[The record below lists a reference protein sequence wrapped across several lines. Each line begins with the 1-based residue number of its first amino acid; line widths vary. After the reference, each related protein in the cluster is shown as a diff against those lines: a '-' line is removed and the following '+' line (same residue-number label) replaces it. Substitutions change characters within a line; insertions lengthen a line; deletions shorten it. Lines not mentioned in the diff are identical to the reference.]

1 MPISYDPLWRLLK
14 KRGMMKKELM
24 AQANVSKSTMD
35 NMWRKHYVAL
45 SVLDRICT
53 ALDCEIQDVVKHR
66 KTAVQN
72 DADYEEFGG

>member
-24 AQANVSKSTMD
+24 AKANVSKSTMTH
-35 NMWRKHYVAL
+35 MWHSDYVAL

-53 ALDCEIQDVVKHR
+53 ALDCEIHDVVKHR
-66 KTAVQN
+66 KARV
-72 DADYEEFGG
+72 DDCEGDFER

>member
-24 AQANVSKSTMD
+24 AKASVSKSTMD

-66 KTAVQN
+66 KPRVN
-72 DADYEEFGG
+72 DSEGGI